1 MSTGFFFGSVLLVSF
16 SLDGSLDA
24 ESIVRLWLLANSF
37 LFLSSSYGDLPIGFE
52 KSNAL
57 ANNSKYFII
66 YSIS

>member
-37 LFLSSSYGDLPIGFE
+37 LFLSSS
-52 KSNAL
+52 
-57 ANNSKYFII
+57 
-66 YSIS
+66 